1 MPFFLPRFRLLS
13 YTCRSLHSPSSQ
25 TPPPV
30 IKFDE
35 ESVLAA
41 LSSYAND
48 WSRALDFFHWVSS
61 TPGFSHSS
69 STLTA
74 AVDILGKHLEFDQVW
89 SLIDSFPSLSDRST
103 FRSIFNR
110 LAAAR
115 LVSEALLA
123 LDRSA
128 AFGLRDRQNFLQL
141 IDSLC
146 DHRLAPE
153 AYDLCFKNPPFPI
166 ERDTKAYN
174 LLLRGWLKMGWWGQ
188 CRRFW
193 EEMDSLGVEKDLH
206 SYSIY
211 MDIVT
216 KSGKPW
222 KAKKLYREM
231 KRKGISPD
239 VVAYN
244 TVIQAAGQCDG
255 ADRAIR
261 LYREMLDSGCWP
273 NVVTFN
279 TIVKLLCVEG
289 KLGEGYAFLEKM
301 RKNGCEPNVI
311 TYHCLFR
318 YSSRPQQILWLFERM
333 LVTGCHPRMDT
344 YVMLIKK
351 FGRWG
356 FLRPVFM
363 VWKAME
369 EHGCSQMLLH
379 IMPSLMHCC
388 KKGWWRWQRSMTRK

>member
-1 MPFFLPRFRLLS
+1 MAQDGLVGPMPPLLG
-13 YTCRSLHSPSSQ
+13 R
-25 TPPPV
+25 
-30 IKFDE
+30 D
-35 ESVLAA
+35 
-41 LSSYAND
+41 
-48 WSRALDFFHWVSS
+48 
-61 TPGFSHSS
+61 
-69 STLTA
+69 
-74 AVDILGKHLEFDQVW
+74 
-89 SLIDSFPSLSDRST
+89 
-103 FRSIFNR
+103 
-110 LAAAR
+110 
-115 LVSEALLA
+115 
-123 LDRSA
+123 
-128 AFGLRDRQNFLQL
+128 GL
-141 IDSLC
+141 
-146 DHRLAPE
+146 
-153 AYDLCFKNPPFPI
+153 
-166 ERDTKAYN
+166 
-174 LLLRGWLKMGWWGQ
+174 
-188 CRRFW
+188 
-193 EEMDSLGVEKDLH
+193 LGVEKDLH

-261 LYREMLDSGCWP
+261 LYREMLDSGCRP

-369 EHGCSQMLLH
+369 EHGCSPDAFAYNAFIDALLQKG
-379 IMPSLMHCC
+379 MVEMA
-388 KKGWWRWQRSMTRK
+388 KKYDQEMIAKGLSPKPRQEFVMTVDDLFEEQDKNNFKGENVVI